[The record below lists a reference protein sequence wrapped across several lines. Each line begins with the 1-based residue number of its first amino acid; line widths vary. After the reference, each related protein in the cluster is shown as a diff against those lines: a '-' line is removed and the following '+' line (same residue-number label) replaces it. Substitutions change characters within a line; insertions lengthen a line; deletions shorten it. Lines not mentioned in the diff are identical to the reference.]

1 MEKSINIK
9 IEELKNQLYSVINN
23 SGLPLAS
30 VYYLFKDFM
39 IELTEFYNKS
49 VGEEI
54 QKYQEE
60 LAKEQEQK
68 DTTNKEENQEVE
80 K

>member
-9 IEELKNQLYSVINN
+9 IEELKNQLYGVINN

-39 IELTEFYNKS
+39 TELTEFYNKS

-54 QKYQEE
+54 QKYEEE
-60 LAKEQEQK
+60 LAKEQEQE
-68 DTTNKEENQEVE
+68 DTANEEENQEVE